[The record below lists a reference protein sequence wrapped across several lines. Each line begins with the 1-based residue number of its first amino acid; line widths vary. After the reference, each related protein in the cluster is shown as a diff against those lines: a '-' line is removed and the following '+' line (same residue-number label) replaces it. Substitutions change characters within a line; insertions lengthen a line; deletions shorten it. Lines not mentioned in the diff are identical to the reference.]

1 METIAV
7 EWLVEQLKNGKEFN
21 DNLIE
26 QAKEMDKRQIID
38 ALHYFGIENAEQ
50 YYNET
55 FKTNG

>member
-1 METIAV
+1 
-7 EWLVEQLKNGKEFN
+7 LVEQLKNGKEFN